1 MPEPGHSA
9 KAVIEMRQAAIV
21 DSHAPET
28 VFIDDVT
35 WRIEA
40 SDYWA
45 VGGLPGSGKS
55 DLLGTAAG
63 LQKPLRGFYEVFG
76 RDTVELSVEEL
87 AKERLRIGLV
97 FGNEGRLFQHLS
109 IAENVALPLTYHQDL
124 SPAAAAAQAAEV
136 LELVG
141 LTPIAHHMPSG
152 IHRHLRPRAALA
164 RALALRPEVLLLDEP
179 VRGLDR
185 REVRWWLDFLCGL
198 SQGHSF
204 FDGQRFTLVI
214 TSNDL
219 SIWAG
224 HAEKFGMING
234 NRWTV
239 LGGRKE
245 LKAHSEPVLRELLDF
260 PDA

>member
-1 MPEPGHSA
+1 MPEPGPTA
-9 KAVIEMRQAAIV
+9 KAVIEMRQVAVV

-28 VFIDDVT
+28 VLIDDVT

-40 SDYWA
+40 CDYWA
-45 VGGLPGSGKS
+45 AGGLPGSGKS

-63 LQKPLRGFYEVFG
+63 LQKPRRGFHEIFG

-97 FGNEGRLFQHLS
+97 FGDEGRHFQNLS
-109 IAENVALPLTYHQDL
+109 IAENIALPLTYHRGL
-124 SPAAAAAQAAEV
+124 SPTDAAAQAAEM

-141 LTPIAHHMPSG
+141 LTPIAHRLPSG

-198 SQGHSF
+198 SKGHPF
-204 FDGQRFTLVI
+204 FDGQRITLVV

-224 HAEKFGMING
+224 YAEKFGLING
-234 NRWTV
+234 RRWTF
-239 LGGRKE
+239 LGGRNE